1 VRVAV
6 TLARMRKTL
15 IPLVLVFVALM
26 ACTKSKKPSGG
37 ECTAKA
43 DCQEGL
49 ECFIIGIKFACLTK
63 EQGEA
68 ACKLSPECKS
78 SGKKCGV
85 TLNATHADKPEY
97 MMGGCE

>member
-1 VRVAV
+1 MRARRVNL
-6 TLARMRKTL
+6 TRMRKTIL
-15 IPLVLVFVALM
+15 PLVLVFLALI

-37 ECTAKA
+37 ECTSKA
-43 DCQEGL
+43 DCQDGL

-68 ACKLSPECKS
+68 ACKASPDCKS
-78 SGKKCGV
+78 KGKCNV
-85 TLNATHADKPEY
+85 TLNATHSDKPEH